1 MKYRE
6 INFKDMYLNIR
17 HNIKLI
23 ATVIIVSV
31 MLGVIV
37 GMIDARAYEPE
48 KDINISQLQQN
59 INLEDIPKDG
69 GYYYYAFYQLKEKK
83 DYLNA
88 YLQYFNQVDIN
99 STSREKLAEIEQD
112 IIEYEEMYN
121 NAILFYEENAPTLYN
136 KEELTIEFYSDQIS
150 LLIETKEKL
159 ERELNDVV
167 SGRYTDNYKTSVQSK
182 VSGRT
187 NDINENIDLF
197 NSQIN
202 IISSRTAEDQ
212 EMLSEAND
220 ILYNNVEYI
229 NRIVN
234 DFNSTLESIAQEEQY
249 EIIYNKM
256 LINEYF
262 SEKGFCGELTTNEIM
277 NNQLGSAIVYAKS
290 IAGLDIP
297 TERFLT
303 MLTFFSLCGCS
314 LALIIGAVH
323 NSEAGGNGNRK

>member
-1 MKYRE
+1 MKYKE
-6 INFKDMYLNIR
+6 ISFKDMYLNIR
-17 HNIKLI
+17 HNIKII
-23 ATVIIVSV
+23 ATVIVICA
-31 MLGVIV
+31 MFGAIV
-37 GMIDARAYEPE
+37 GIIDAQAYEPE
-48 KDINISQLQQN
+48 ENVNISQLQQN

-99 STSREKLAEIEQD
+99 STSRKKLAEIEQD
-112 IIEYEEMYN
+112 IIKYEWMYN
-121 NAILFYEENAPTLYN
+121 NARLFYEENAPTLYN
-136 KEELTIEFYSDQIS
+136 KEELTIEFYLDQIS
-150 LLIETKEKL
+150 LLIKTKEEL

-167 SGRYTDNYKTSVQSK
+167 SGRYTDNYKTSIQSK
-182 VSGRT
+182 ISDRM

-202 IISSRTAEDQ
+202 IISSRTTADE

-220 ILYNNVEYI
+220 VLYNNVEHI

-249 EIIYNKM
+249 EIIYNKI

-290 IAGLDIP
+290 IAGLDVPI
-297 TERFLT
+297 ERFLT
-303 MLTFFSLCGCS
+303 MLTFFTLFGCC
-314 LALIIGAVH
+314 LALIIGAIH
-323 NSEAGGNGNRK
+323 NSEEGKNDSKK